1 MEERDPTRLNIL
13 IEINRI
19 KYSAKNLRV
28 FISILSL
35 FILYYY
41 LFYSDNNEIPNPYFY
56 LFILLF
62 IFGFFYPKIIK
73 PIYLAWMICVTIIG
87 SIITNII
94 LILVFYIILTPLSML
109 YRMKQRKTFKL
120 KVGDSISFWKFRKT
134 DEDSKSILEKLY

>member
-13 IEINRI
+13 IDINRI

-41 LFYSDNNEIPNPYFY
+41 LFYSENNGIPNPYFY

-73 PIYLAWMICVTIIG
+73 PIYLGWMICVTIIG
-87 SIITNII
+87 SIITKII

-109 YRMKQRKTFKL
+109 YRMKERKTSKS
-120 KVGDSISFWKFRKT
+120 KVGDSISFWKFRKI